1 MSETPG
7 SQTEPNDLSEKK
19 AYLATT
25 AKIAK
30 KKEKQQQQKSI

>member
-7 SQTEPNDLSEKK
+7 SQTEPNDLSKKK

-30 KKEKQQQQKSI
+30 KKQQQKSI